1 MQIPQYP
8 QLTKDV
14 KLLVTG
20 NVKKNWGADAC
31 AAAYLDEVKISVNW
45 VGGKTVQIF
54 SGSRETNNNFTVSI
68 DGRPRRR
75 IEDANNTVFLEDE
88 DLSVIGSV
96 VSEDPDLWRPDAFV
110 VVNTEGTTVEV
121 SQHTEGRFE
130 ESMAMLDISVTKL
143 DQVSDTV
150 GSWLGVDGSTMAG
163 LAPPECAVHRPEL
176 LLNDLQEQTGSSA
189 KFVFHR
195 LATRH
200 PLAKRARGGSK
211 RAEVC
216 LS

>member
-8 QLTKDV
+8 QSTKDV

-20 NVKKNWGADAC
+20 NVKKYWGADAC
-31 AAAYLDEVKISVNW
+31 APAYLDEVKISGNW

-54 SGSRETNNNFTVSI
+54 SGSLESKKNFTVSI
-68 DGRPRRR
+68 DGCPRRR
-75 IEDANNTVFLEDE
+75 IEDANNTVLLDE
-88 DLSVIGSV
+88 DGLSVIGSV
-96 VSEDPDLWRPDAFV
+96 VSDDPDLWRPDAFV

-130 ESMAMLDISVTKL
+130 ERMAMLDVSVTEL
-143 DQVSDTV
+143 DEVSDSV
-150 GSWLGVDGSTMAG
+150 GGWLGVGGSTMAG
-163 LAPPECAVHRPEL
+163 QAPLECAAHRPEL
-176 LLNDLQEQTGSSA
+176 LLNDWQEQTGSSA
-189 KFVFHR
+189 KFVSHR
-195 LATRH
+195 LATRQRQ
-200 PLAKRARGGSK
+200 AKRARGGSK